1 MQIRKNLLD
10 NLLELAYL
18 NASGGEH
25 WITVKPHGDESKGTH
40 LLVKEGESNKEAVQR
55 KFGKSDNVKNI
66 IDKLQQKYSKK
77 IKEIKETDKKGYSA
91 YFSSDNIF
99 HINPDFIKKPSKVT
113 ETNEQWVKGLKN
125 ELAKYE
131 INKILYEKTGNL
143 KDIPKFEKQI
153 DKIKKDLKFSRYNVI
168 YKEKEIETV
177 LTHEY
182 GHFLSMGILDRN
194 SKEYNHEKA
203 LLIKNTYKEAKKK
216 NDIYKI
222 SKYATENI
230 DEFFADTFTIY
241 EMQQEKL
248 PDYLENMIKKVIL

>member
-1 MQIRKNLLD
+1 MLIDKKLLNQLLD
-10 NLLELAYL
+10 LATVSVEYMNSKRWVTIDGNHVLLEKQH
-18 NASGGEH
+18 N
-25 WITVKPHGDESKGTH
+25 TVKT
-40 LLVKEGESNKEAVQR
+40 V
-55 KFGKSDNVKNI
+55 

-99 HINPDFIKKPSKVT
+99 HVNPEFLKNPSKVT
-113 ETNEQWVKGLKN
+113 EINEQWQKGLKN

-143 KDIPKFEKQI
+143 KDVEKFGKQI

-182 GHFLSMGILDRN
+182 GHFLSMNLLDR
-194 SKEYNHEKA
+194 SSDEYNHEKA

-216 NDIYKI
+216 DDVYKI

-241 EMQQEKL
+241 EMGQEKL
-248 PDYLENMIKKVIL
+248 PNYLEDMVKKVIN

>member
-1 MQIRKNLLD
+1 MLIDKKLLNQLID
-10 NLLELAYL
+10 LATVSVEYMNSKHWVTIDGNHVLLEKQH
-18 NASGGEH
+18 N
-25 WITVKPHGDESKGTH
+25 TVK
-40 LLVKEGESNKEAVQR
+40 
-55 KFGKSDNVKNI
+55 NV

-77 IKEIKETDKKGYSA
+77 IKEIKQTDKKGYSA

-99 HINPDFIKKPSKVT
+99 YINSEFLKNPSKVT
-113 ETNEQWVKGLKN
+113 EVNEQWQKGLKN

-143 KDIPKFEKQI
+143 KDVARFEKQI

-182 GHFLSMGILDRN
+182 GHFLSMNLLDR
-194 SKEYNHEKA
+194 SSGEYNHEKA

-216 NDIYKI
+216 DDVYKI

-241 EMQQEKL
+241 EMGQEKL
-248 PDYLENMIKKVIL
+248 PDYLEDMVKKVII

>member
-1 MQIRKNLLD
+1 MLVRKDLLNQLLNIAVGNIEYFNSKRWVTIDGNHVLIED
-10 NLLELAYL
+10 NKKQEVKDIINKLE
-18 NASGGEH
+18 
-25 WITVKPHGDESKGTH
+25 
-40 LLVKEGESNKEAVQR
+40 
-55 KFGKSDNVKNI
+55 
-66 IDKLQQKYSKK
+66 QKYSKK

-99 HINPDFIKKPSKVT
+99 HINPEFIKNPSKVT
-113 ETNEQWVKGLKN
+113 EVNEQWAKGLKN

-143 KDIPKFEKQI
+143 KDVAKFEKQI
-153 DKIKKDLKFSRYNVI
+153 EKIKKDLKFSRYNVI

-182 GHFLSMGILDRN
+182 GHFLSMNLLDRN
-194 SKEYNHEKA
+194 SDEYNHEKA

-216 NDIYKI
+216 DDVYKI

-241 EMQQEKL
+241 EMGQEKL
-248 PDYLENMIKKVIL
+248 PNYLEDMVKKVIA